1 MARASSAL
9 RLLGAGLLLRAAS
22 RVLRAAARRLCAAGL
37 RAAFDRFRLPAAL
50 KGARL
55 GRGIGGAPPPR
66 RVAPSAELVLHDD
79 ALVPVHAG
87 FDPVLVHAALRRE
100 QADDLEAPLCAG
112 YVAARQNA
120 HRLPRFELVIGHIA
134 FPSRA

>member
-66 RVAPSAELVLHDD
+66 RVAPSAELVLH
-79 ALVPVHAG
+79 
-87 FDPVLVHAALRRE
+87 AALRRE